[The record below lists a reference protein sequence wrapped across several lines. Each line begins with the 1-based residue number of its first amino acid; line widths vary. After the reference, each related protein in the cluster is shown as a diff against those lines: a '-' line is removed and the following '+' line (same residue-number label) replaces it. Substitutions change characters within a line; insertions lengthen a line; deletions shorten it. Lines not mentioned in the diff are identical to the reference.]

1 MKSNKTVSKEST
13 RIELEDHYR
22 KMLRHIQTE
31 TFLKIVNDRIVA
43 LKYAGIGLSKVGPE
57 KPNQQTIE
65 KHADIMQV
73 VARIILDERTKKGR
87 SKANK
92 QSN

>member
-1 MKSNKTVSKEST
+1 MKSNKTVAKESE
-13 RIELEDHYR
+13 RVELEVHYR
-22 KMLRHIQTE
+22 KMFRRIQTE
-31 TFLKIVNDRIVA
+31 TFLKIVNDRTVA

-57 KPNQQTIE
+57 KPDQQTIE
-65 KHADIMQV
+65 KHADIMQA

-87 SKANK
+87 DKANK